1 MCKASMRGEQGI
13 AACGYAVGQRMQPH
27 VVLPLVL
34 LLGVMVA
41 GCSQTMGSALPEEAV
56 TPAVLSSDDQKK
68 AIDDLVARRAKQ
80 EAEIQAATAKTAR

>member
-1 MCKASMRGEQGI
+1 MRKASMRGEQGI
-13 AACGYAVGQRMQPH
+13 AACGYVIGQLMQPY
-27 VVLPLVL
+27 VALTLAL
-34 LLGVMVA
+34 LLGIMAA

-80 EAEIQAATAKTAR
+80 EAEVQAATKTAR